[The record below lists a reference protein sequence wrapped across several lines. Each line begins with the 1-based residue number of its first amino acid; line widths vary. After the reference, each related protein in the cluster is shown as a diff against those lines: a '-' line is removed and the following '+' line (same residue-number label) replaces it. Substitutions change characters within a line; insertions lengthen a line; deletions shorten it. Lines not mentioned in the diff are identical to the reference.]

1 LHMKHTKTLGL
12 AISLLLGS
20 QASYA
25 LQPWIDTTPDYV
37 IYTSG
42 GAAQDKAYGKVVSTT
57 LAKSGTI
64 DTFNDLDEK
73 GNKGKRWT
81 AYYFI
86 GADNL
91 GILAGKKI
99 LLEKRIYGAA
109 GYGVVPVIGGT
120 PLEHLN
126 IIGTGLTAA
135 TPLETTGTPNV
146 YSVLINNTASAKK
159 YLKKVASDA
168 GFLGVDPNIL
178 LKPKTDNYPL
188 PVNELITGKPDSK
201 WSLTLTS
208 VPTTGANAFTVVP
221 TGGLVYGVGVTLDL
235 YKALQAAQKRAGILP
250 STTVVGSYAE
260 ADLPKLN
267 RNVVGSILAGKVQNW
282 EQFKII
288 DKTDGNKSKSLLDA
302 SILTDAGLSAP
313 TTETVAGIP
322 TPVTPVAVG
331 RRNNGAAIGAAAY
344 AKFLNYPATA
354 NSIAPAKATDNSST
368 AELATLPI
376 VKSPTGT
383 GDTGNLLKDWQNG
396 TNVTGYNNVLNAKRW
411 GIAINSADLNAGV
424 KADGTGGDGWRYI
437 KIDGYAPTLENVA
450 AGVYPHWAEGAVLYP
465 TAKKADKDWESKK
478 ILLKALADDLGSPTV
493 AKAVNTT
500 QAWGVTGIFATT
512 ADKRGYV
519 AGVPF
524 DSSYPV
530 VPFSHIGSDGLV
542 HDEIVPVINNVNA
555 SQAAL
560 DIQLK

>member
-1 LHMKHTKTLGL
+1 MKNTNTLGL
-12 AISLLLGS
+12 AISLLLSS

-25 LQPWIDTTPDYV
+25 LTPWIDATPDYV

-57 LAKSGTI
+57 LAKSGTL

-91 GILAGKKI
+91 GALAGKKI

-109 GYGVVPVIGGT
+109 GYGVVPVIGAT
-120 PLEHLN
+120 PIEHLN

-146 YSVLINNTASAKK
+146 YSVGITDATTAKK

-178 LKPKTDNYPL
+178 LKPKTENYPV

-201 WSLTLTS
+201 WSSTLTS
-208 VPTTGANAFTVVP
+208 VPTTGATAFTVVP
-221 TGGLVYGVGVTLDL
+221 TGGLVYGIGVTLDL
-235 YKALQAAQKRAGILP
+235 YKVLQAAQKRAGILP
-250 STTVVGSYAE
+250 ITTVVGSYAE
-260 ADLPKLN
+260 SDLPKIN
-267 RNVVGSILAGKVQNW
+267 RNVVASLLAGKIQNW

-288 DKTDGNKSKSLLDA
+288 DKTDGNKAKSLLDA
-302 SILTDAGLSAP
+302 SILTDAGVSAP
-313 TTETVAGIP
+313 TTETVAGI
-322 TPVTPVAVG
+322 TKPVTPVAVG
-331 RRNNGAAIGAAAY
+331 RRNNGAAVGAAAY

-354 NSIAPAKATDNSST
+354 NSITPAKATDST
-368 AELATLPI
+368 AESAILPI

-383 GDTGNLLKDWQNG
+383 GDTGNLLKDWQKG
-396 TNVTGYNNVLNAKRW
+396 TNITGYNNVADGSGYAKRW
-411 GIAINSADLNAGV
+411 GIAVNSADQNSSV
-424 KADGTGGDGWRYI
+424 KADGTGGDDWRYI

-450 AGVYPHWAEGAVLYP
+450 AGVYPFWAEGAVLYP
-465 TAKKADKDWESKK
+465 TTKATDKNWEAKKV
-478 ILLKALADDLGSPTV
+478 LLKALADNLGSPTV
-493 AKAVNTT
+493 AKSVNTT
-500 QAWGVTGIFATT
+500 QAWGATGVFATT
-512 ADKRGYV
+512 ADTRGFV
-519 AGVPF
+519 ASVPF
-524 DSSYPV
+524 DPAYPV
-530 VPFSHIGSDGLV
+530 IPFSHIGSDALV

-555 SQAAL
+555 SKAAL

>member
-1 LHMKHTKTLGL
+1 MKHTQTLGL

-57 LAKSGTI
+57 LAKSGTL

-91 GILAGKKI
+91 SGGLAGKKI

-109 GYGVVPVIGGT
+109 GYGVVPVISAT

-126 IIGTGLTAA
+126 IIGLTSA

-146 YSVLINNTASAKK
+146 YSVLINDTASAKK
-159 YLKKVASDA
+159 YLKKVTSDA
-168 GFLGVDPNIL
+168 GFLGVDPNLL
-178 LKPKTDNYPL
+178 LKPKTENYPL

-250 STTVVGSYAE
+250 DTTIIGSYAE
-260 ADLPKLN
+260 KDLPKLN
-267 RNVVGSILAGKVQNW
+267 RNVIASILAGKIQNW

-302 SILTDAGLSAP
+302 SILTDAGVSAP
-313 TTETVAGIP
+313 TTETVTGIP

-331 RRNNGAAIGAAAY
+331 RRNNGAAVGAAAY
-344 AKFLNYPATA
+344 AKFLNYPATS
-354 NSIAPAKATDNSST
+354 NSIAPAKATDNTST

-396 TNVTGYNNVLNAKRW
+396 TNVTGYNNVANAKRW
-411 GIAINSADLNAGV
+411 GIAINSADQNSGV

-465 TAKKADKDWESKK
+465 TTKKTDTNWESKK
-478 ILLKALADDLGSPTV
+478 VLLKALADDLGSPTV

-500 QAWGVTGIFATT
+500 QAWGATGIFATT
-512 ADKRGYV
+512 ADTRGYA

-524 DSSYPV
+524 DPAYPV
-530 VPFSHIGSDGLV
+530 IPFSHIGSDALV

-555 SQAAL
+555 SKAAL